1 MLGVSDRD
9 VWVYRQGL
17 KEISE
22 KFKLTYI
29 HFVRLQGLLG
39 VDIQEPLTEEAYIE
53 QAPELREKI
62 TEIYTPTGFDVRH
75 EIINNEDA
83 AAKYRGYIKFLTKDL
98 ANTKKYETKTS
109 KSAIKKRNE
118 MVARKMMTRGKVSL
132 RFKTDLCD
140 LF

>member
-9 VWVYRQGL
+9 VWVYRQSL

-29 HFVRLQGLLG
+29 HFVRLQELLG
-39 VDIQEPLTEEAYIE
+39 VDTQEPLTEEAYIE